1 MIDHLFTPIELGGIS
16 LKNRLTMA
24 PLYLGYAGAGG
35 TVSPL
40 LLEHYRM
47 MADSG
52 VGLVVVEN
60 ATVDHPTGSGSD
72 RTIRADTDANADGL
86 AKLAETIHA
95 GGARACLQINHAG
108 RFAGAAS
115 EPVAP
120 SAVETFGR
128 TPKALSEAEIEAIM
142 DRFADAARRGQS
154 GRVRYGRAPR
164 RNRLPPGSARLPPDE
179 PSDGPLRRRPGEP
192 GSGPPGSPRP
202 GPFGGGGLSGRI
214 SVSGR

>member
-72 RTIRADTDANADGL
+72 RTIRADTDANADGTGQTGGDHPRRRGEGL
-86 AKLAETIHA
+86 PPDQSRRPVCRGCFRA
-95 GGARACLQINHAG
+95 GG
-108 RFAGAAS
+108 
-115 EPVAP
+115 PVGGGNLWP
-120 SAVETFGR
+120 DSQGPERGG
-128 TPKALSEAEIEAIM
+128 
-142 DRFADAARRGQS
+142 DRGHHGPVRRRGPAGQS
-154 GRVRYGRAPR
+154 GRV
-164 RNRLPPGSARLPPDE
+164 
-179 PSDGPLRRRPGEP
+179 
-192 GSGPPGSPRP
+192 
-202 GPFGGGGLSGRI
+202 
-214 SVSGR
+214 